1 MLSRIP
7 IWLGMLTAPP
17 SLADRFAAII
27 AWLLKAA
34 CTENNRRR
42 AMDGPLTT
50 AFIFR
55 VQRLRN
61 RFVALYAKWKAGRLP
76 ARRRR
81 RRAGPA
87 RPTDKPRP
95 PSLLPRSFAWLH
107 RFVPESAPPAAGK
120 MFPLFEDPELLAFH
134 DAAPQV
140 GRILRPYC
148 WMVGVKPPHWL
159 ALPKRKRVRKVAATP
174 PARAVRPLS
183 REAGDWAAERTNR
196 GGGVSSR
203 PIDVTKLSS
212 VAYGNLVH
220 PECDAHPVGLCP
232 PNKIGYARPR
242 WPPKNRGGGTGGLV
256 CKCRYDIDTKSSA
269 ASAVH
274 GPRSQYREQYHH
286 RAFSRTKSFPL

>member
-1 MLSRIP
+1 M
-7 IWLGMLTAPP
+7 MMTETAY

-34 CTENNRRR
+34 CSVNNRRQ

-61 RFVALYAKWKAGRLP
+61 RFASLYAKWKAGTLP
-76 ARRRR
+76 APRPRRPE
-81 RRAGPA
+81 GSA
-87 RPTDKPRP
+87 RPAARP

-107 RFVPESAPPAAGK
+107 RFVPETAPPAAGK

-134 DAAPQV
+134 AAAPQV

-183 REAGDWAAERTNR
+183 REAGEGR
-196 GGGVSSR
+196 GGGVSFR

-220 PECDAHPVGLCP
+220 PECDAHPVGLRP

-242 WPPKNRGGGTGGLV
+242 WPPKNRG
-256 CKCRYDIDTKSSA
+256 
-269 ASAVH
+269 
-274 GPRSQYREQYHH
+274 
-286 RAFSRTKSFPL
+286 